1 MTSEL
6 WEKTFWPRKTEKLR
20 TSNSGPNMFSKFN
33 LALRHCLMT
42 PSRYPESMTKPRNF
56 PGRNFDPYVLIAEK
70 SGLRFKD
77 SLKWTKTR
85 AHGIL

>member
-20 TSNSGPNMFSKFN
+20 TSNSGPHVFIKN

-70 SGLRFKD
+70 VGFA
-77 SLKWTKTR
+77 LK
-85 AHGIL
+85 IV